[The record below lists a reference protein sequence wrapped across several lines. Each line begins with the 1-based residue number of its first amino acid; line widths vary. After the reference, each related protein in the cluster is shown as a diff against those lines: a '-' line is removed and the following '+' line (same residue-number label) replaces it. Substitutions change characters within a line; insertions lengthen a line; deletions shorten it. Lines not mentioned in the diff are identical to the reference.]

1 MTKKDKKKYKKQWT
15 DHCKGLKVVTKLSKE
30 TTKIWHS
37 TIRIEHPSTTWLGR
51 IAQKRRIRRGEIH
64 ILEHFE
70 LSTSVARELFPWLF
84 RVLDRWPYSTIHP
97 IEQMKV
103 DSSYSLKSKS
113 YMVGNTRLYHQTQ
126 LVEQVEWTISLC
138 NGEADM
144 TVRCSKLFY
153 DSLNREMLN
162 LYLQSWL

>member
-1 MTKKDKKKYKKQWT
+1 MTKKDKKKYRKQWT
-15 DHCKGLKVVTKLSKE
+15 DYCKVLKAVTKLSKE
-30 TTKIWHS
+30 TTKTWRS
-37 TIRIEHPSTTWLGR
+37 TIKIEHPSTTWLGR
-51 IAQKRRIRRGEIH
+51 IAQKRRIRKGEIQ

-97 IEQMKV
+97 IEQMRV

-113 YMVGNTRLYHQTQ
+113 YMVGNTSLYHQKQ

-138 NGEADM
+138 NGEADL
-144 TVRCSKLFY
+144 TVRCSKMFSDLLAR
-153 DSLNREMLN
+153 DMLT